1 MCKVCVV
8 FPQPVHRGFTGAFI
22 SAPCIKYNDFH
33 NCAQKHVSSAWH
45 RQSQE
50 DATKFL
56 NTVLHPERRVDSLL
70 DNAFNATISS
80 NRAKLEPILSSIILC
95 GTHDVALRGKDSK
108 SGNLNDLLDFRI
120 EAGDAILKEH
130 MEKASGNAKY
140 TSPNI
145 QNELINLCEET
156 VRGEIVALAN
166 NSVGFSI
173 LADETADISGTEQ
186 LAIRVRFFDE
196 KNLLIREEFLGF
208 TPLKEMDAETIAE
221 TIMDQRNKYGLN
233 LNKLRGQGYD
243 GCFTMAGKENGVQV
257 RIKSDYPLAVFVHC
271 SAHRLNLVVNDLNA
285 VVNVRNT
292 IGTVKAIIKFFR
304 ENPKRRPLVPNTPLL
319 CETRWSAEYKS
330 IRFFAENF
338 TEIHKQLKHLAL
350 HDSNANGR
358 QNAHNL
364 RTASETPVFIVTL
377 HVTAQYSSI
386 LEPVT
391 QALQSVHVDMLC
403 VKQHVDKLLL
413 LFDIHRKNAEKYFAE
428 DIYAPSLT
436 TAKEIGVTVSLPR
449 QCDRQVHRAN
459 NGGTTEEY
467 YRRSIYVPYMDSLIQ
482 SLKSRFSETNTPAFA
497 LYKLHPA
504 QLEKANRSEYKA
516 LVQTIQQTALTILNR
531 RPCRGMTC
539 RNKNYFL
546 SLKI

>member
-1 MCKVCVV
+1 M
-8 FPQPVHRGFTGAFI
+8 
-22 SAPCIKYNDFH
+22 
-33 NCAQKHVSSAWH
+33 
-45 RQSQE
+45 
-50 DATKFL
+50 
-56 NTVLHPERRVDSLL
+56 LHPERRVDSLL
-70 DNAFNATISS
+70 DNAFNATVSS
-80 NRAKLEPILSSIILC
+80 NRAKLEPISSSIIFC
-95 GTHDVALRGKDSK
+95 GTHDIALRGKDSK

-140 TSPNI
+140 TSPKI
-145 QNELINLCEET
+145 QNELIYLCEET

-166 NSVGFSI
+166 NSVDFLI
-173 LADETADISGTEQ
+173 LPDENADISGTEQ
-186 LAIRVRFFDE
+186 LAIGVRFFDE

-221 TIMDQRNKYGLN
+221 TIINQCNKYGLN

-243 GCFTMAGKENGVQV
+243 GCSTMAGKENGAQV
-257 RIKSDYPLAVFVHC
+257 HIRSDYPLAVFVDC

-285 VVNVRNT
+285 VVDVWNT

-304 ENPKRRPLVPNTPLL
+304 ESPKRRPLVPNTPLL
-319 CETRWSAEYKS
+319 CETRWSANYKS
-330 IRFFAENF
+330 IRFLAENF
-338 TEIHKQLKHLAL
+338 TEIHKQQKHLAL

-364 RTASETPVFIVTL
+364 RTAFEAPVFIVTL
-377 HVTAQYSSI
+377 HVIAQYSSI
-386 LEPVT
+386 LELVT

-413 LFDIHRKNAEKYFAE
+413 LFDNHRKNAETYFAE

-436 TAKEIGVTVSLPR
+436 TAEEIGVTVSLPR

-459 NGGTTEEY
+459 IGGTTEEC

-482 SLKSRFSETNTPAFA
+482 SLKSRFSETSTPAFT

-516 LVQTIQQTALTILNR
+516 LVQTIQQFYSFDNFEQEAMSWYDMQKQGL
-531 RPCRGMTC
+531 
-539 RNKNYFL
+539 L
-546 SLKI
+546 SQFENLEQLDFIDLM